1 MALLVYRN
9 RYRSMDKAVAMMR
22 EGIKKDFPDF
32 LAKLLLLLNAGLVVT
47 AAVEKIADDY
57 RERRRP
63 GEEKVFFEELLGME
77 DRIRGANASLAAE
90 FAGLAARSGQREV
103 LRFST
108 ILADNIDKG
117 SALADKLMQ
126 EEGMLR
132 TMRKKR
138 AEEKGRIAETKLTF
152 PMALQLGAII
162 IITVAPA
169 AFEMR

>member
-1 MALLVYRN
+1 
-9 RYRSMDKAVAMMR
+9 MDKAVEEMR
-22 EGIKKDFPDF
+22 SGIRRDFPDF

-47 AAVEKIADDY
+47 AAVEKIAEDY

-77 DRIRGANASLAAE
+77 HRVKGANTSLSAE

-103 LRFST
+103 MRFSA

-126 EEGMLR
+126 EESMLR
-132 TMRKKR
+132 VMRKKR
-138 AEEKGRIAETKLTF
+138 AEEKGRLAETKLTF

-169 AFEMR
+169 AFEMG